1 MLTRSKRRRL
11 EEEEDPVIVSSH
23 YELER
28 EAKIKRAKVELM
40 SLKVVD
46 LRREL
51 GTFGLPKTDLVDRL
65 ALHKLVPR
73 PFDSLPDEVLLK
85 IVRMASWKRS
95 EITICRNDLRWFS
108 GSSSEIDTHTHT
120 SPLHPSVNNGSSF
133 QTSGQTLL
141 SATPKPPINLP
152 QAKGLAWCIVPYFS
166 LSLFSETKTKAF
178 VRKRVVVKLM

>member
-1 MLTRSKRRRL
+1 MNRWSSKFKIDRKMLTRSKRRRL

-108 GSSSEIDTHTHT
+108 GSSSEIDTHTHMTMT
-120 SPLHPSVNNGSSF
+120 SS
-133 QTSGQTLL
+133 
-141 SATPKPPINLP
+141 
-152 QAKGLAWCIVPYFS
+152 
-166 LSLFSETKTKAF
+166 
-178 VRKRVVVKLM
+178 

>member
-1 MLTRSKRRRL
+1 MGTFENREVNRWSSKFKIDRKMLTRSKRRRL

-85 IVRMASWKRS
+85 IVRMASWK
-95 EITICRNDLRWFS
+95 
-108 GSSSEIDTHTHT
+108 
-120 SPLHPSVNNGSSF
+120 SPL
-133 QTSGQTLL
+133 QLIKRQMIT
-141 SATPKPPINLP
+141 ATASKCPNMKIFVC
-152 QAKGLAWCIVPYFS
+152 AIAVAVPAPCMLKNF
-166 LSLFSETKTKAF
+166 TRAAF
-178 VRKRVVVKLM
+178 D